1 MIMMFINITM
11 FELIIYLLYNI
22 SLARC
27 GESNIEVIVI
37 KSDDNTVLVAGN
49 LSMDRYKELKDETS
63 SDVDMFEAAKQE
75 VRDTEGDIDLVD
87 FTYDNAN
94 KFESGNEV
102 SVWRGKHIGESF
114 PEQAEARKISLID

>member
-1 MIMMFINITM
+1 MNVTRFA
-11 FELIIYLLYNI
+11 LIITLLFSI
-22 SLARC
+22 SLAGC
-27 GESNIEVIVI
+27 GDADIEGIVI
-37 KSDDNTVLVAGN
+37 KADDNTVLVAGN

-114 PEQAEARKISLID
+114 PEEAEARKISLID

>member
-1 MIMMFINITM
+1 MYIMNVTKFILIINII
-11 FELIIYLLYNI
+11 FII
-22 SLARC
+22 SLEEY
-27 GESNIEVIVI
+27 GEADIEGIVI
-37 KSDDNTVLVAGN
+37 KANDNTVLVARN

-63 SDVDMFEAAKQE
+63 SDVDMIEAAKQE

>member
-1 MIMMFINITM
+1 MNVTRFA
-11 FELIIYLLYNI
+11 LIITLLFSI
-22 SLARC
+22 SLAGC
-27 GESNIEVIVI
+27 GDADIEGIVI
-37 KSDDNTVLVAGN
+37 KADDNTVLVAGN

-102 SVWRGKHIGESF
+102 SVWRGKHIRYE
-114 PEQAEARKISLID
+114 EQTSELQSRGHLVCR